1 MRPMLLAPEAHA
13 PTTAAWI
20 LPPAITAQ
28 LQKRMM
34 AHATTPVAQAPDAAG
49 NGMHWDAATQSCI
62 ITPPSVA
69 PDAECTLLNLQELAE
84 GYQILMAQN
93 AVQDSL
99 ILALQDSLSNCSNF
113 TEDGSTSVEGPCVG
127 QDHVTFYRLRLQRRG
142 NRRPMLV
149 RRKSADRILFG
160 REHS

>member
-49 NGMHWDAATQSCI
+49 KACIGMPATQSCI

-93 AVQDSL
+93 AVSRQPHSRVARFTVEL
-99 ILALQDSLSNCSNF
+99 LQLH
-113 TEDGSTSVEGPCVG
+113 GGWV
-127 QDHVTFYRLRLQRRG
+127 HKR
-142 NRRPMLV
+142 
-149 RRKSADRILFG
+149 
-160 REHS
+160 